1 MKNKKINIREYK
13 ELGSQLLNIVP
24 KKQLEEIMSS
34 LLLNTKKYSKFSKIN
49 KNKNKN
55 LDNLL
60 HELRK
65 KIKKFWFVI

>member
-13 ELGSQLLNIVP
+13 ELGFTVIRNIVP

-65 KIKKFWFVI
+65 K